1 MQFDMKLFKHSIS
14 FYFFFIFFIS
24 CNQQTN
30 DTKKSDTAAIGMK
43 WELVNNFTEP
53 VQSYTARIQ
62 LINKNEHLLT
72 DKNWAIFFS
81 IAPSPILP
89 PDSPQ
94 PASLEHLNGD
104 WYKLSPN
111 AGFSLPTGDSIN
123 ILYKATEGRI
133 KETDQP
139 LGIYIV
145 FYDAAGKEERIA
157 KIEDYTLIPFTRRE
171 QLLRGEA
178 DAEIPAS
185 AGKTYRE
192 NTSLSVL
199 NTDQLLPII
208 PTPAHI
214 SITNGNFTL
223 NGNTIHFTSSL
234 KNEADIL
241 SSRFKAITGKDF
253 IVSEG
258 KSENNGIFLS
268 VDPSAVK
275 EQKAESYRLS
285 INENGISITG
295 SDAAGVFYG
304 IQSLLALIPTEVY
317 IDKNTSI
324 TIPYTTIDDS
334 PRFAFRS
341 LHLDVCRNFQE
352 KETIFR
358 VLDVMAQYKLNHFLL
373 YTSEDEGWRVE
384 IPGLPELTSVGAQR
398 EHVTGINTPALH
410 PAYGSGPTAYDKGYH
425 GSGFYTRADFIEI
438 LKYAK
443 DRHIKVIPELNFPGH
458 ARAAIKSMEA
468 RYQRLMKEG
477 KEAEANE
484 YRLVDPE
491 DKSVYLSAQMFKDN
505 VVNVSRE
512 STYRFFEK
520 VVDEFAKMYE
530 EAGLKMDVFHAGGD
544 EVAEGAWTASPEALE
559 LLNKHPEIKDPK
571 NLQTYFFRELMKRM
585 EKRDIEVHGWEEVAL
600 IKDASG
606 KYIPNP
612 EFANKKVVPYIWNNL
627 FDYPDLGYRL
637 ANAGYKVVLCN
648 VSNFYFDL
656 AYNNDPKEPGLYWA
670 GFIDTK
676 NAWAF
681 APFNMFNTTLKS
693 SMGNELFW
701 DTPNSKWQSLEPG
714 ARKNIFGI
722 EAQLWSETIKGR
734 DMLEYYMLPKLIG
747 FAESAWSP
755 ERVWETQSNRQTR
768 LNSMNTGWN
777 QFANTIA
784 QKEFPRLAHLNGGY
798 AYRVPP
804 AGVIVENGQAKAN
817 VALPGIRIHYTT
829 DGSEPTQQSAIYNNP
844 IPAIGTLKFKT
855 FDVSGKAG
863 RTVVQEGAQPQK
875 LN

>member
-1 MQFDMKLFKHSIS
+1 MKSFKH
-14 FYFFFIFFIS
+14 FFPLFLTLIIFIS
-24 CNQQTN
+24 CRQQQSTEIKQ
-30 DTKKSDTAAIGMK
+30 DDIAAIGMK
-43 WELVNNFTEP
+43 WELVSNFSEP
-53 VQSYTARIQ
+53 VQTYTARIQ
-62 LINKNEHLLT
+62 LINKNEQALT

-81 IAPSPILP
+81 IAPSPVAS

-94 PASLEHLNGD
+94 PATLEHLNGD

-111 AGFSLPTGDSIN
+111 AGFSLPAGDSID

-145 FYDAAGKEERIA
+145 FYDAGGKEERIA
-157 KIEDYTLIPFTRRE
+157 RIEDYTLIPFTRRE
-171 QLLRGEA
+171 QLLRGTADLEA
-178 DAEIPAS
+178 PAS
-185 AGKTYRE
+185 AAKTYQE
-192 NTSLSVL
+192 NASLSVL
-199 NTDQLLPII
+199 NPDQLLPII
-208 PTPAHI
+208 PTPAHF
-214 SITNGNFTL
+214 SKANGHFTL
-223 NGNTIHFTSSL
+223 DGNAIHYTSSL
-234 KNEADIL
+234 KNEAGIL
-241 SSRFKAITGKDF
+241 SAKLKEITGKDF
-253 IVSEG
+253 AVSEG
-258 KSENNGIFLS
+258 KAESKGIYLS
-268 VDPSAVK
+268 VDPSAFK
-275 EQKAESYRLS
+275 EQKAESYRLT
-285 INENGISITG
+285 INEEGIVITG
-295 SDAAGVFYG
+295 IDAAGAFYG
-304 IQSLLALIPTEVY
+304 IQSLLALIPSQVY
-317 IDKNTSI
+317 LDKSTAVH
-324 TIPYTTIDDS
+324 IPFVTIDDA
-334 PRFAFRS
+334 PRFGFRS

-384 IPGLPELTSVGAQR
+384 IPGLPELTEVGAQR
-398 EHVTGINTPALH
+398 KHVSSINVPALH
-410 PAYGSGPTAYDKGYH
+410 PAYGSGPFAYDKNDH
-425 GSGFYTRADFIEI
+425 GSGYYTRKDFIEI

-484 YRLVDPE
+484 YRLIDPE

-512 STYRFFEK
+512 STYRFYEK

-544 EVAEGAWTASPEALE
+544 EVAEGAWTQSPEALE
-559 LLNKHPEIKDPK
+559 LLSKHPEIKDPK
-571 NLQTYFFRELMKRM
+571 NLQAYFFGELLKRM
-585 EKRDIEVHGWEEVAL
+585 EKRNLEIHGWEEVAL
-600 IKDASG
+600 IKDATG

-612 EFANKKVVPYIWNNL
+612 EFANKNVVSYIWNNL

-656 AYNNDPKEPGLYWA
+656 AYSNDPKEPGLYWA
-670 GFIDTK
+670 GFIDTR
-676 NAWAF
+676 NAWTF
-681 APFNMFNTTLKS
+681 APYNMFNTTLKG

-701 DTPNSKWQSLEPG
+701 DSPSSKWESIKPE
-714 ARKNIFGI
+714 ARKNIIGV

-755 ERVWETQSNRQTR
+755 ERKWETQSNRELR
-768 LNSMNTGWN
+768 LKNINEGWN
-777 QFANTIA
+777 RFANTIA
-784 QKEFPRLAHLNGGY
+784 QKEFPRLAHTNNGY

-804 AGVIVENGQAKAN
+804 AGVIIEKGQAKAN

-829 DGSEPTQQSAIYNNP
+829 DGTEPTQQSALYNGP
-844 IPAIGTLKFKT
+844 VPATGTLQFKT
-855 FDVSGKAG
+855 FDAAGKAG
-863 RTVVQEGAQPQK
+863 RTVVQEGSPKQK